1 MRKRRRDV
9 TRSHEIGLI
18 WSKRAPLGPYPLIL
32 VLDGLKASFNVGKIV
47 RSANALG
54 CREVFLVGIAAW
66 DPVLARGALEET
78 RTRTFATMNEAM
90 EALRTEGYTVYA
102 LHPKA
107 ETAVGGTPFPEK
119 SAFVVGHEG
128 FGLSVELSAFPDMI
142 PLRVPQ
148 VGAIESMNVAVAAS
162 IAAYDYL
169 RERKLLG
176 TASVGNAIGNT
187 AKGADHPATE
197 RVRAQPAPLNLP

>member
-1 MRKRRRDV
+1 MRKKRRDI

-54 CREVFLVGIAAW
+54 CREVFLVGISEW

-78 RTRTFATMNEAM
+78 RTRSFAAM
-90 EALRTEGYTVYA
+90 PEALEALKSEGYTVYA
-102 LHPKA
+102 LHPRG
-107 ETAVGGTPFPEK
+107 EAVVGATSFPEK
-119 SAFVVGHEG
+119 TAFLVGHEG
-128 FGLSVELSAFPDMI
+128 FGLSIELAAYPEII
-142 PLRVPQ
+142 PIRVPQ
-148 VGAIESMNVAVAAS
+148 VGVIESLNVAVAAS

-169 RERKLLG
+169 RERNLLG
-176 TASVGNAIGNT
+176 TAVAAAVTPKNT
-187 AKGADHPATE
+187 ADFPTDG
-197 RVRAQPAPLNLP
+197 RVRAQPNVLNLP